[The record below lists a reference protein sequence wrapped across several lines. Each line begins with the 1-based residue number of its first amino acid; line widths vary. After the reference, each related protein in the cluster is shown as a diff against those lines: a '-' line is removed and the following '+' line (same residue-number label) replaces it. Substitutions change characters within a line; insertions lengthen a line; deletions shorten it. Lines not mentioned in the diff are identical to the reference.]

1 MDQEQKTMVAQA
13 QDPVIAG
20 RVIRNIANVERDW
33 HLASGMLSER
43 FMREVRQL
51 LGKFASEHWKV
62 IESGWSV
69 ILVPIEWKMSMGI
82 GNGDAW
88 LEIVE
93 ICAAEEEY
101 SWIAAAA
108 GVGSTQ
114 MGFELQFR
122 NGLSPFG
129 QVAIANDKAVDAL
142 LKLGFVRDEPKER
155 LFIPVKTQ
163 AEALAKG
170 FEENDLEKAL
180 IPIRQAIEL
189 AISAKAELDKL
200 VEQVR
205 SAAKRR

>member
-1 MDQEQKTMVAQA
+1 MDQEQRAMVAQG
-13 QDPVIAG
+13 QDPAIAG
-20 RVIRNIANVERDW
+20 KIIRNIAEVERQW
-33 HLASGMLSER
+33 HLASGLLSER

-51 LGKFASEHWKV
+51 AGKLAPENWKV

-69 ILVPIEWKMSMGI
+69 ILVPLEWKMSMGV

-93 ICAAEEEY
+93 ICNAEEEY

-142 LKLGFVRDEPKER
+142 LKLGFVRDERGER
-155 LFIPVKTQ
+155 LYIPIKTQ

-180 IPIRQAIEL
+180 IPIRRAIEL
-189 AISAKAELDKL
+189 AISAKVELDKL

-205 SAAKRR
+205 SAAKRK